1 MGFMRAIND
10 IWCSLQPNT
19 VEKYCYSLRNFYQF
33 SLLERGEIILPVELL
48 EASRFLISLRERNY
62 SKFTIKLGLVSIK
75 WANSF
80 FPGAP
85 KLDDPFLS
93 RIVLSAK
100 KNCVSTKRQKE
111 PLSKEMLRKILDLSP
126 NPSLLEVRDALLP
139 AISYTLL
146 LRNDELRHLNC
157 KNISLKPAGF
167 EFRID
172 SSKTDVFRRG
182 KTLYMAHHDGE
193 LSVSKLLQKYLR
205 MARLEMG
212 SNNFLFGEIKSDNE
226 GDYVDG
232 KTQIPYQRCLS
243 IFRRHIESQG
253 ADPSKFG
260 THSARSG
267 GATSLATEVSSFEL
281 MVSGRWAD
289 PRSIRNYVLVPEQ
302 RRFAISRY
310 LAIGNENEKKDG
322 RVMTV
327 ISLACSDTHLVF
339 SPFFHFLFQ
348 IDKLTYSRAGSEAIS
363 MKIAR
368 LDASDSFIFRQLS
381 CFNVRLVP
389 LVALHHRS

>member
-1 MGFMRAIND
+1 MTIFSHPNPPQIIREQKFWKSQPMGFMRAIND

-19 VEKYCYSLRNFYQF
+19 IEKYCYSLRNFYQF
-33 SLLERGEIILPVELL
+33 SLLEKGEILLPVDIL

-85 KLDDPFLS
+85 RLDDPFLS

-100 KNCVSTKRQKE
+100 KNCVSKRRQKE
-111 PLSKEMLRKILDLSP
+111 PLSKEMLRKILELGPD
-126 NPSLLEVRDALLP
+126 PSLIEVRDALIP

-146 LRNDELRHLNC
+146 LRNDELRHLSC
-157 KNISLKPAGF
+157 KNILSKPVGF
-167 EFRID
+167 EFRIE

-182 KTLYMAHHDGE
+182 KTLYMAHHEGD
-193 LSVSKLLQKYLR
+193 LSVSNLLQKYLK
-205 MARLEMG
+205 MARLELG
-212 SNNFLFGEIKSDNE
+212 SNNFLFGEIKSDND

-232 KTQIPYQRCLS
+232 KSQIPYQRCLS
-243 IFRRHIESQG
+243 IFRKHVECQG

-289 PRSIRNYVLVPEQ
+289 PRSIGNYVLVPEE

-310 LAIGNENEKKDG
+310 LAIGKGTESMRQK
-322 RVMTV
+322 RRIMAML
-327 ISLACSDTHLVF
+327 LARSDTH
-339 SPFFHFLFQ
+339 
-348 IDKLTYSRAGSEAIS
+348 
-363 MKIAR
+363 
-368 LDASDSFIFRQLS
+368 
-381 CFNVRLVP
+381 
-389 LVALHHRS
+389 